1 LHLGDALKQ
10 PSPRAGRAA
19 SRWPLNAVAAAT
31 LAIAACLPLDA
42 AALALGRLSV
52 QSALGEA
59 LKAEVDV
66 GAITPE
72 EASTLR
78 VRVAAPEAFRAA
90 GVEYNPALG
99 TATVTLQ
106 RRPDGKAYL
115 RLTSDRPVQE
125 PFVDV
130 ILELNWSAGRLVR
143 EFTML
148 FDPPVDRAVAAAPA
162 PAPAPAV
169 ISPAPRPA
177 APRPG
182 TIAISPPARAA
193 ASAVTPPKPDAT
205 PSPSAATAGATA
217 TIDEYRVKR
226 GDTLYKIASRT
237 MRPGVSLDQ
246 MLVSLYRGNTD
257 AFIDDNMNRLKAGA
271 LLSVP
276 TAEQAQS
283 TDVDTARQLIQAQ
296 AADFDAYRQKLAGGV
311 PTAPTAQS
319 GRAAAGRVQ
328 AEVQDSKADAAA
340 TPDKLTLSQGG
351 VMPGKPAAEDRL
363 AKSRA
368 AQDEATRVAELSKN
382 VEELQKLRGATAG
395 SGSAATGSQT
405 KPGGVELPVAPPGLP
420 AAATSASAPGT
431 AASVSAPGVALA
443 PASTQSEAASAA
455 AGPAATASE
464 VASPSD
470 SLAQAPDTAP
480 VPSAP
485 SQDAAAS
492 AAASAPVLAPVP
504 ADPGPGFVDEL
515 LDNPMLLPGAA
526 VLLALLAGFG
536 LYRLRQGKRDSGE
549 TSFLESRLQ
558 PDSFFGASGGQR
570 VDTRDATGVP
580 SSMSYS
586 LSQLD
591 AIGDVDPVAEADV
604 YLAYGRDLQAEE
616 ILKEA
621 MRSNP
626 ERMAIRLKL
635 LEVYA
640 KRRDT
645 KGFEQLAT
653 QLYAMTGGEGED
665 WARAQEIGRGIDSD
679 NPVYQPGGRPVG
691 AAPLGGAMVEP
702 LGASTMPQ
710 SVLPSPSRYEA
721 QRTDLPEDSEVDLDL
736 DVSVPGQFDDAPS
749 FPPERTQPL
758 PAMAHAPSASSDAG
772 TASAKVV
779 EDLNEMTFDLP
790 ALTLDMPSQPAPL
803 AAEAGEAH
811 DNLATLELPGVAT
824 SDDALA
830 RKLELAEEFRQI
842 GDVEGARDLLEEVIA
857 QSGGTLKTRAEGML
871 RDLA

>member
-1 LHLGDALKQ
+1 MKQ
-10 PSPRAGRAA
+10 PTPRARRAVGRW
-19 SRWPLNAVAAAT
+19 SLNAVAAAT
-31 LAIAACLPLDA
+31 FAIAACLPQDA
-42 AALALGRLSV
+42 AALAIGRLSV
-52 QSALGEA
+52 QSALGET
-59 LKAEVDV
+59 LRAEIDV

-72 EASTLR
+72 EASSLR
-78 VRVAAPEAFRAA
+78 VRIAAPEAFRAA
-90 GVEYNPALG
+90 GVEFNPALSN
-99 TATVTLQ
+99 ATVVLQ
-106 RRPDGKAYL
+106 RRPDGKPYL

-130 ILELNWSAGRLVR
+130 ILELNWSSGRLVR

-148 FDPPVDRAVAAAPA
+148 FDPPSNRAVATAPV
-162 PAPAPAV
+162 PAPAV

-177 APRPG
+177 AP
-182 TIAISPPARAA
+182 PPSAAAVPPTPPRAA
-193 ASAVTPPKPDAT
+193 APAAT
-205 PSPSAATAGATA
+205 PAAVEAPSAPPAATRTA
-217 TIDEYRVKR
+217 RPSVDVNEYRVRR
-226 GDTLYKIASRT
+226 GDTLYKIANRT
-237 MRPGVSLDQ
+237 LRPGVSLDQ
-246 MLVSLYRGNTD
+246 MLVSLYRGNSD
-257 AFIDDNMNRLKAGA
+257 AFIDDNMNLLKAGA
-271 LLSVP
+271 LLTVP
-276 TAEQAQS
+276 TAEQAQATS
-283 TDVDTARQLIQAQ
+283 LGEARQLIQAQ
-296 AADFDAYRQKLAGGV
+296 SADFDAYRQKLAGGV
-311 PTAPTAQS
+311 ATAPATESA
-319 GRAAAGRVQ
+319 RAAAGRVQ
-328 AEVQDSKADAAA
+328 AEVQDRKADSAA
-340 TPDKLTLSQGG
+340 TPDKLTLTQGA
-351 VMPGKPAAEDRL
+351 VKPGQPAAEDRL

-382 VEELQKLRGATAG
+382 VEELQKLRGAAAG
-395 SGSAATGSQT
+395 GGAAAAAASAPA
-405 KPGGVELPVAPPGLP
+405 KPGGVQVPIA
-420 AAATSASAPGT
+420 APGMP
-431 AASVSAPGVALA
+431 VP
-443 PASTQSEAASAA
+443 ASAA
-455 AGPAATASE
+455 TPSVSSAAASETTPAAPNAAASI
-464 VASPSD
+464 ASPASD
-470 SLAQAPDTAP
+470 PAETMAPPVAVAQAPAAEPETA
-480 VPSAP
+480 VAS
-485 SQDAAAS
+485 SQAEAAS
-492 AAASAPVLAPVP
+492 AAASAPAAMPAPVE
-504 ADPGPGFVDEL
+504 DGPGVMEGL

-526 VLLALLAGFG
+526 VLLALLAGLG

-665 WARAQEIGRGIDSD
+665 WARAQEIGQGIDSE
-679 NPVYQPGGRPVG
+679 NPIYQPGGRPVG
-691 AAPLGGAMVEP
+691 ALPSGGAIVEP

-721 QRTDLPEDSEVDLDL
+721 QRTNLPEDAGIDLDL
-736 DVSVPGQFDDAPS
+736 DVSVPGRFDDEPV

-758 PAMAHAPSASSDAG
+758 SAMEASSTAPASDPAIAG
-772 TASAKVV
+772 SASAKVV
-779 EDLNEMTFDLP
+779 EDLNELAFDLP
-790 ALTLDMPSQPAPL
+790 PLTLDMPSQPAPL
-803 AAEAGEAH
+803 AVEVA
-811 DNLATLELPGVAT
+811 DDDLSDVATLDLPGVAT
-824 SDDALA
+824 PDDALA

-842 GDVEGARDLLEEVIA
+842 GDVEGARDLLQEVIA
-857 QSGGTLKTRAEGML
+857 QTDGTLKTRAEGMM